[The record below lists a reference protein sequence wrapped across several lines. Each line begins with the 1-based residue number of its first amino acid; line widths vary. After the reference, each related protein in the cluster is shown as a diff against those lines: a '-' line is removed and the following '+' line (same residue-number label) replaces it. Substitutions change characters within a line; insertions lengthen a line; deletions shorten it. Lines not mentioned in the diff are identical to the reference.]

1 MSRRGA
7 ALFAA
12 MCVIWGVPYLL
23 IKVAVGEVSPAVVVL
38 GRTAIGA
45 LLLLPIAAA
54 KGQLRPLVSR
64 WRALVAYT
72 LIEICVPWLL
82 LGFAEQRLS
91 SSLTGLLIAA
101 VPIVGVALARIPA
114 VRATYAPE
122 PLTRTRLTGLLLGV
136 VGVAALVGLDVG
148 ATSWPAVLALAVV
161 AVCYAWG
168 PAIIAR
174 HLSDLPGLGVV
185 AGSLGLAALI
195 YLPVGL
201 PLLPASVPSAEVLLS
216 VLGLAVVCTALAF
229 LVFFALIAEIGPAR
243 STVITYVNPAVAVLL
258 GVAVLGEPLT
268 ATTLAGFALVLAGS
282 VLATRPG
289 ARAAAPTPAGSDP
302 GAGERAVA
310 AVPAQVTAPD
320 ALAAACEPGGE
331 PA

>member
-12 MCVIWGVPYLL
+12 MCLIWGIPYLL
-23 IKVAVGEVSPAVVVL
+23 IKIAVGELSPAVVVL
-38 GRTAIGA
+38 GRTVLGA
-45 LLLLPIAAA
+45 LLLLPLAAA
-54 KGQLRPLVSR
+54 RGQLRPLAAR
-64 WRALVAYT
+64 WRPLVAYT
-72 LIEICVPWLL
+72 VIEICVPWLL

-101 VPIVGVALARIPA
+101 VPIVGVVLARMGG
-114 VRATYAPE
+114 THE

-136 VGVAALVGLDVG
+136 AGVAALVGLDVG
-148 ATSWPAVLALAVV
+148 TASWTAVLALAVV

-168 PAIIAR
+168 PAILAR

-185 AGSLGLAALI
+185 AGSLALAALV

-201 PLLPASVPSAEVLLS
+201 PLLPHAMPSGRVLLA

-243 STVITYVNPAVAVLL
+243 ATVITYVNPAVAVLL
-258 GVAVLGEPLT
+258 GVAVLDEPLT
-268 ATTLAGFALVLAGS
+268 STTLAGFALVLAGS
-282 VLATRPG
+282 VLATRRG
-289 ARAAAPTPAGSDP
+289 APAKPSDVAA
-302 GAGERAVA
+302 V
-310 AVPAQVTAPD
+310 AVPAQPVSRA
-320 ALAAACEPGGE
+320 ALAPATAAGDEARPT
-331 PA
+331 A